1 MSGQHL
7 LGNRLMRS
15 NHDLSDE
22 SEADKDGR
30 GYDTG
35 ENEDESPD
43 VTHRCCLPANNDV
56 CINPKLGRYKSSST
70 TSELERLIFWLCAYA
85 DCQFRERLEF
95 NRSPTLISIAQI
107 A

>member
-35 ENEDESPD
+35 ENEDKSPD

-56 CINPKLGRYKSSST
+56 CLNPKLGRYKSSST
-70 TSELERLIFWLCAYA
+70 TSELERFIFGLCAYA
-85 DCQFRERLEF
+85 DCLSTESVAFVRF
-95 NRSPTLISIAQI
+95 PTDYSIAHI